1 MPIPH
6 TPDAAAMATGATPP
20 PSHPIEFITP
30 TAVGVM
36 NSIGWLGG
44 GVAPVAM
51 AAASGVWGMGMCLS
65 ATSAVYAVAGVL
77 LVTGASRWMRKAVSP
92 AAQPPAN

>member
-1 MPIPH
+1 
-6 TPDAAAMATGATPP
+6 
-20 PSHPIEFITP
+20 
-30 TAVGVM
+30 
-36 NSIGWLGG
+36 
-44 GVAPVAM
+44 M